1 MTFKRTG
8 TLLGAIALAVIGTVG
23 LTAYVRSAK
32 DRAVAGEKRVAVYV
46 ADGKITAGTPANQ
59 LASKAK
65 REDVPAKVLA
75 DGAVTNLD
83 DLEGLVPAIDI
94 APGEQL
100 LKSRFLPASVQAAQV
115 QSSIEVPPD
124 FFQSTVLLEPSQ
136 ALGGQVRAGNR
147 VAVVAMDTKASVGAA
162 GTTAQARVIVRNVLV
177 TTVQIDGDRGQGSEG
192 NQQVANAP
200 TGKFLVTLAL
210 TEPDLASVV
219 TAVNSGTVWL
229 AADPGTR

>member
-1 MTFKRTG
+1 MTLKRTG
-8 TLLGAIALAVIGTVG
+8 TLLAAIALAVIGTVG
-23 LTAYVRSAK
+23 LTAYVRGAK
-32 DRAVAGEKRVAVYV
+32 DRAVAGERRVAVYV
-46 ADGKITAGTPANQ
+46 ADGKISAGTPANQ
-59 LASKAK
+59 LATKAK
-65 REDVPAKVLA
+65 REEVPAKVLA

-100 LKSRFLPASVQAAQV
+100 LKSRFLPSSVQAAQV

-147 VAVVAMDTKASVGAA
+147 VAVVAMDTKTSAGAA
-162 GTTAQARVIVRNVLV
+162 GTTAEADVIVRNALV
-177 TTVQIDGDRGQGSEG
+177 TTVQIDGERGQGSDGKE
-192 NQQVANAP
+192 QVASAP

-210 TEPDLASVV
+210 TESDLASVV
-219 TAVNSGTVWL
+219 TAVNNGTVWL

>member
-1 MTFKRTG
+1 MTLKRTG
-8 TLLGAIALAVIGTVG
+8 TLLAAIALAAIGTVG
-23 LTAYVRSAK
+23 LTAYVRGAK

-46 ADGKITAGTPANQ
+46 ADGKITAGTPATE
-59 LASKAK
+59 LASHTK
-65 REDVPAKVLA
+65 REDVPANVLA

-83 DLEGLVPAIDI
+83 DLKGLVPSIDV

-115 QSSIEVPPD
+115 QSSIEVPAG

-147 VAVVAMDTKASVGAA
+147 VAVVAMDTKSSVGAS
-162 GTTAQARVIVRNVLV
+162 GTTARAGVIVRDALV
-177 TTVQIDGDRGQGSEG
+177 TTVQIDGERGQGSDG

-219 TAVNSGTVWL
+219 TAVNNGTVWL
-229 AADPGTR
+229 AADPGSR

>member
-1 MTFKRTG
+1 MTLKRTG
-8 TLLGAIALAVIGTVG
+8 TLLAAIALAVVGTFG

-46 ADGKITAGTPANQ
+46 ADGKISAGTPAGE
-59 LASKAK
+59 LASKTQRK
-65 REDVPAKVLA
+65 EVPAKVIA

-83 DLEGLVPAIDI
+83 DLKGLVPAIDI

-115 QSSIEVPPD
+115 QSSIEVPAD

-147 VAVVAMDTKASVGAA
+147 VAVVAMDTKSSVGAA
-162 GTTAQARVIVRNVLV
+162 VTTARARVIVRNALV
-177 TTVQIDGDRGQGSEG
+177 TTVQIDGERGRGSDG
-192 NQQVANAP
+192 NQQIGNAP

-219 TAVNSGTVWL
+219 TAVNNGTVWL